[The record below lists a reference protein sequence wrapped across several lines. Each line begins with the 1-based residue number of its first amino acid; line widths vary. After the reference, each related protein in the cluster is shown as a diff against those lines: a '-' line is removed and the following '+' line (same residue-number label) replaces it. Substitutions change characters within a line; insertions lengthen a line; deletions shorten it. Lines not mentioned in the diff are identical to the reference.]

1 MSSHADTIRR
11 QLPEFDSEI
20 DVVREAHEALDALLA
35 ENEEW
40 RVLAQRQLEEFTVTT
55 QEYRAE
61 NQRLREENER
71 LEAIL
76 YPPELKLSRAQRR
89 ALRHGEG
96 LHSQLDHGT
105 GQHG

>member
-1 MSSHADTIRR
+1 MTSHADKVTAEIIAGINSLADRR
-11 QLPEFDSEI
+11 
-20 DVVREAHEALDALLA
+20 DALL
-35 ENEEW
+35 
-40 RVLAQRQLEEFTVTT
+40 
-55 QEYRAE
+55 AE